1 MSNNKMFGI
10 ALKALIIY
18 NSKVLIVKRESEDD
32 YKPDEYDLPGGRLEF
47 GESPEEALKR
57 EVLEETGLEIE
68 IVTPSRVWTL
78 CKNNNKQIIGIT
90 FLTLTYSKNVKLS
103 FEHQDYNWID
113 FEDATNINMP
123 FWLKSE
129 IESGLD
135 LYQKSKMGKN
145 EMN

>member
-1 MSNNKMFGI
+1 MFGI

-18 NSKVLIVKRESEDD
+18 NSKVLIVKRESEDNF
-32 YKPDEYDLPGGRLEF
+32 KPNEYDLPGGRLEF

-78 CKNNNKQIIGIT
+78 YKNDNEQIIGIT

-103 FEHQDYNWID
+103 FEHQDYKWID
-113 FEDATNINMP
+113 FEDSTNINVP

-135 LYQKSKMGKN
+135 LYQKIKKKN
-145 EMN
+145 G